1 MAEIN
6 EKTARI
12 ITIAGVVDSLIA
24 VGIIIFI
31 LAGKSS
37 LPIFI
42 PLLLLVTGILLTVFS
57 LAYHTKK

>member
-12 ITIAGVVDSLIA
+12 MTIAGVVDSLIA

-42 PLLLLVTGILLTVFS
+42 PLLLLVTGILLVVLS
-57 LAYHTKK
+57 LAYYTKK